1 MDDLQPV
8 LPVICRLACE
18 NPVFI
23 GYSHRHSD
31 FDGYSQ
37 DSGEPF

>member
-1 MDDLQPV
+1 MQRV
-8 LPVICRLACE
+8 LPVICRLTAE

-23 GYSHRHSD
+23 GYSRRHSD
-31 FDGYSQ
+31 FDGYSE